1 MKVRFDVSGGGLA
14 EEATRRLLT
23 HKRAPPTPTRQLLG
37 ALLVLLVA
45 AVARW
50 VQSCRCWSPPPCTS
64 PLWPSLH
71 CRLTTICVGH
81 FAGPRLPP
89 MPWLTPSMLRTLP
102 LLPLLWP

>member
-23 HKRAPPTPTRQLLG
+23 SVRLQHPPASSLAPSWCCLLQQWPGGCRA
-37 ALLVLLVA
+37 A
-45 AVARW
+45 AAGRRRLARR
-50 VQSCRCWSPPPCTS
+50 RCGPA
-64 PLWPSLH
+64 LH